1 MTTKLGNTE
10 RAALLV
16 LMAHREP
23 ISNPHLRELAGFT
36 LDGQTRRTLNDLD
49 LVRSSLHGRSYRHQL
64 TEAGWHWCAAEL
76 SAPRPQR
83 GGPLGNALYVLLAAL
98 RDGSADP
105 DSQVSRLRNVF
116 TRAEER
122 TGALDGPRPDRPAVD
137 PGDIEETIR
146 AAYWRLARRSNDWVS
161 LTDLRP
167 LLETADRQDIDAAL
181 VRLERSGAA
190 TLVPE
195 DDQQRLTDRDRASAV
210 RIGGTDLHR
219 IAFESR

>member
-1 MTTKLGNTE
+1 MTKLGNTE

-23 ISNPHLRELAGFT
+23 VSNPQLRELAGFT
-36 LDGQTRRTLNDLD
+36 LDGPARRTLNDLD
-49 LVRSSLHGRSYRHQL
+49 LVRSSRHGRFYQHQL

-76 SAPRPQR
+76 SAQRPQR

-98 RDGSADP
+98 RDGSAGP
-105 DSQVSRLRNVF
+105 DRQVSRLRNLF
-116 TRAEER
+116 TGGGERAG
-122 TGALDGPRPDRPAVD
+122 TLDGPCPDRPAAD

-146 AAYWRLARRSNDWVS
+146 AGYWRLARRSNDWVS

-167 LLETADRQDIDAAL
+167 LLEPADRQDIDAAL

-210 RIGGTDLHR
+210 RIGGSALHR